1 MGFTNVANTTVNF
14 AHTSLKNSAKDHS
27 IFATSFAI
35 GAIVTALT
43 QHSHTP
49 SEKK

>member
-1 MGFTNVANTTVNF
+1 MGFTNVANATVNF
-14 AHTSLKNSAKDHS
+14 THTPLKNSAKDYS
-27 IFATSFAI
+27 ILTTSFTI